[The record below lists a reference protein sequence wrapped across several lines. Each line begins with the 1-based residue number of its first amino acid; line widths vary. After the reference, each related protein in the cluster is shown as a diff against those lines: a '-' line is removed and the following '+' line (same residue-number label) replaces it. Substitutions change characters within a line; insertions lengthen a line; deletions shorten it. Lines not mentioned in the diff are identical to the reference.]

1 MLRKFWQNAQKG
13 VARVD
18 KQRVCEHIVRDEQGE
33 LWIEGCRA
41 ADLAATY
48 GTPLYV
54 TSESQIRQNYRRIQA
69 AFAAEYPNT
78 QLLCAMKANNNLA
91 VRRILS
97 DEGAGGEAFGA
108 GELIALLDSG
118 ANPRKCVLNGAYKED
133 LELRKA
139 IECGVRINADS
150 EKELRDIERV
160 ARELGKTAEVRLRLR
175 LQVPEFDEI
184 PAQAGG
190 KTISERFANSKFG
203 LSPVQAL
210 KCAEYIKGSAEMEFK
225 GYSFHLGR
233 QSLDVRHFAYV
244 MREIIAVA
252 DLIYRK
258 LGLVAE
264 VINIG
269 GGLPSSPRDP
279 EGHGTSGPVPPVED
293 YAVAIA
299 GAIREGLAKGFLVK
313 EPVLELEPGR
323 SVVGCA
329 TVLLTK
335 VMVHKENL
343 GHHWLVVN
351 CGGNQVSRIDSA
363 RFYYQTIKASHET
376 DASDSQP
383 IIADVCGNLCSADF
397 ISRETPVL
405 DPKEGDLL
413 AVLDTGMYAETTA
426 SQFNGRPRPATVL
439 VHEKESVVIKRR
451 ESFSDVFATQC
462 VPARY
467 EKMCDAQ
474 K

>member
-1 MLRKFWQNAQKG
+1 M
-13 VARVD
+13 D
-18 KQRVCEHIVRDEQGE
+18 EQRVCEHIVRDEQGE

-54 TSESQIRQNYRRIQA
+54 TSEAQIRQNYRHIQA

-78 QLLCAMKANNNLA
+78 RLLCAMKANNNLA

-97 DEGAGGEAFGA
+97 QEGAGGEAFGA
-108 GELIALLDSG
+108 GELVALLDSG
-118 ANPRKCVLNGAYKED
+118 ADPRKCVLNGAYKED
-133 LELRKA
+133 YELTRA
-139 IECGVRINADS
+139 IESGVRINVDS
-150 EKELRDIERV
+150 AKELGDIERV
-160 ARELGKTAEVRLRLR
+160 AHALGKKAEVRLRLR

-190 KTISERFANSKFG
+190 RTISERFANSKFG

-210 KCAEYIKGSAEMEFK
+210 ECAEYIKQSGEMEFK

-252 DLIYRK
+252 DMVYRK
-258 LGLVAE
+258 LGLEAE
-264 VINIG
+264 VLNIG

-279 EGHGTSGPVPPVED
+279 EGHGTSGPVPPVSD
-293 YAVAIA
+293 YAKAIA
-299 GAIREGLAKGFLVK
+299 GAIREGLEKGLLIK
-313 EPVLELEPGR
+313 EPILELEPGR

-329 TVLLTK
+329 TVLLSK
-335 VMVHKENL
+335 VMIHKENL
-343 GHHWLVVN
+343 GHHWLVLN

-363 RFYYQTIKASHET
+363 RFFYQSIKASHANDPME
-376 DASDSQP
+376 SEP
-383 IIADVCGNLCSADF
+383 VVVDVCGNLCSADF
-397 ISRETPVL
+397 ISRETPVIA
-405 DPKEGDLL
+405 PKEGDLI
-413 AVLDTGMYAETTA
+413 AILDTGMYAETTA

-439 VHEKESVVIKRR
+439 VHEKESAVIKRR
-451 ESFSDVFATQC
+451 ETFSDVFATQC

-467 EKMCDAQ
+467 EQMRDMQ
-474 K
+474 E